1 MRRRMKVVNPETIR
15 NEEMEDNDI
24 MQIANSCNHELNQPP
39 VEKEVRLAISI
50 TPIVFSD
57 EINGCITNHTPLD
70 IPLNF
75 FASANLDMLKE
86 CSLDK
91 LSKTSLRSLNITNME
106 LISKLISDFII
117 QNTFINA
124 CNVIDHSELVKRGYN
139 EFFNIKQFIYDEL
152 KQLSSCISAIIN
164 ETSHNYCRDNDCYSA
179 LSYVPNDIDAT
190 KQNIEN
196 TFNFMYSV
204 CGQISTYIINAICMG
219 IDKAIN
225 DVTLDVHII
234 PNIDKLF
241 DKLYC
246 DKEFTSA
253 KSINRYNVNT
263 YASIYLKSLLNN
275 DIEKLATI
283 VFEVNYDILLTYM
296 HYTSYFVVNDCI
308 TMRKEDDYN
317 KSRKNG
323 SAEFVEF

>member
-24 MQIANSCNHELNQPP
+24 MQIANSCSHELNQPP
-39 VEKEVRLAISI
+39 VEKEVRRAISI

-57 EINGCITNHTPLD
+57 EIDGCIINHTPLD

-86 CSLDK
+86 GYLDK
-91 LSKTSLRSLNITNME
+91 LSKASLRKLNITNMG
-106 LISKLISDFII
+106 LTDKLISDFII
-117 QNTFINA
+117 QNAFVNV
-124 CNVIDHSELVKRGYN
+124 CNVIDHSELVKKGYN

-152 KQLSSCISAIIN
+152 NNLSPYIKNIIN
-164 ETSHNYCRDNDCYSA
+164 DTSHQYPKDNDCYSA
-179 LSYVPNDIDAT
+179 LSYVPNDMDAT
-190 KQNIEN
+190 EQNMEN
-196 TFNFMYSV
+196 TFNFMYIACS
-204 CGQISTYIINAICMG
+204 QISTYVINAICMG

-225 DVTLDVHII
+225 DATLDVHII

-283 VFEVNYDILLTYM
+283 IFEVNYDILLSYM
-296 HYTSYFVVNDCI
+296 PCTSYFVINDCI
-308 TMRKEDDYN
+308 TMREEDDYN

-323 SAEFVEF
+323 SIEF